1 MKSLISKIID
11 FIKNKEKWPSL
22 NLIVLIIITVLAI
35 FQEDFNTLKILI
47 FLILV
52 ISIFTFLLIQYL
64 KRKTQKDQY
73 EIFFSFVEKIFDSFN
88 EGIVIYDEDFKIV
101 FANKLFADLVKLTK
115 EELKGLPITQEM
127 LKSEKYKL
135 VANLFFPFIAGKDL
149 KMISQVPEI
158 IEVKFEDP
166 EEKYLLITYI
176 EFYLNKKYKLRIILD
191 RTQIIIENIRKLE
204 FIQLIAHNFLTPLT
218 QIKWNLESIDPKNL
232 LISDKEL
239 LSSTLEITET
249 AVIFTE
255 TFLTLAKSE
264 FGKLELNIREV
275 DLEETIEVILKL
287 LKNKIRDKNLK
298 VNVEIEPGLTK
309 ILVDKSIILLSLFVF
324 LENAVVYNKDGGI
337 VEIKVQ
343 KLKNRPYLEILIRDT
358 GIGMS
363 KVDLANLFKK
373 YYRGRMA
380 KEINVKGLG
389 IGLANAKSIIDYH
402 GGEIKIES
410 EEGQG
415 TTVFINLPLDPNFI
429 PRYKKNVL

>member
-1 MKSLISKIID
+1 MKSLISEIID
-11 FIKNKEKWPSL
+11 FIKNKEEWPSL
-22 NLIVLIIITVLAI
+22 NLIVLIIITILAI

-47 FLILV
+47 FLIL
-52 ISIFTFLLIQYL
+52 IILIFNFLLIQYL
-64 KRKTQKDQY
+64 KIKTQKDQY

-135 VANLFFPFIAGKDL
+135 VANLFFPFITGEDL
-149 KMISQVPEI
+149 KMISQTPEI

-275 DLEETIEVILKL
+275 DLKEMIETILKL

-309 ILVDKSIILLSLFVF
+309 ILADKNIIFLSLFVF
-324 LENAVVYNKDGGI
+324 LENAVVYNKDGGL
-337 VEIKVQ
+337 VEIKIQ

-373 YYRGRMA
+373 YYRGKIA

-389 IGLANAKSIIDYH
+389 IGLANAKAIIDYH

-429 PRYKKNVL
+429 PHYRKNVL

>member
-1 MKSLISKIID
+1 MKSLISEIID
-11 FIKNKEKWPSL
+11 FIKNKEEWPSL
-22 NLIVLIIITVLAI
+22 NLIVLIIIAILAI

-47 FLILV
+47 FLIL
-52 ISIFTFLLIQYL
+52 IILIFNFLLIQYL
-64 KRKTQKDQY
+64 KIKTQKDQY

-135 VANLFFPFIAGKDL
+135 VANLFFPFITGEDL
-149 KMISQVPEI
+149 KMISQTPEI

-275 DLEETIEVILKL
+275 DLKEMIETILKL

-309 ILVDKSIILLSLFVF
+309 ILADKNIIFLSLFVF
-324 LENAVVYNKDGGI
+324 LENAVVYNKDGGL
-337 VEIKVQ
+337 VEIKIQ

-373 YYRGRMA
+373 YYRGKIA

-389 IGLANAKSIIDYH
+389 IGLANAKAIIDYH

-429 PRYKKNVL
+429 PHYRKNVL

>member
-1 MKSLISKIID
+1 MKSLISEIID

-22 NLIVLIIITVLAI
+22 NLIVLIIITILAI

-47 FLILV
+47 FLIL
-52 ISIFTFLLIQYL
+52 IILIFNFLLIQYL
-64 KRKTQKDQY
+64 KIKTQKDQY

-135 VANLFFPFIAGKDL
+135 VANLFFPFITGEDL
-149 KMISQVPEI
+149 KMISQTPEI

-264 FGKLELNIREV
+264 FGKLELNIIEV
-275 DLEETIEVILKL
+275 DLKEMIEIILKL

-309 ILVDKSIILLSLFVF
+309 ILADKSIILLSLFVF
-324 LENAVVYNKDGGI
+324 LENAVVYNKDGGL
-337 VEIKVQ
+337 VEIKIQ

-373 YYRGRMA
+373 YYRGKIA

-389 IGLANAKSIIDYH
+389 IGLTNAKAIIDYH

-429 PRYKKNVL
+429 PHYRKNVL

>member
-1 MKSLISKIID
+1 MKSLISEIID
-11 FIKNKEKWPSL
+11 FIKNKEEWSSL
-22 NLIVLIIITVLAI
+22 NLIVLIIIAILAI

-47 FLILV
+47 FLIL
-52 ISIFTFLLIQYL
+52 IILIFNFLLIQYL
-64 KRKTQKDQY
+64 KIKTQKDQY

-135 VANLFFPFIAGKDL
+135 VANLFFPFITGEDL
-149 KMISQVPEI
+149 KMISQTPEI

-275 DLEETIEVILKL
+275 DLKEMIETILKL

-309 ILVDKSIILLSLFVF
+309 ILADKNIIFLSLFVF
-324 LENAVVYNKDGGI
+324 LENAVVYNKDGGL
-337 VEIKVQ
+337 VEIKIQ

-373 YYRGRMA
+373 YYRGKIA

-389 IGLANAKSIIDYH
+389 IGLANAKAIIDYH

-429 PRYKKNVL
+429 PHYRKNVL